1 MLRLGDLLQIVSRQR
16 HLRGGLSMARRRTIW
31 SRSPRRSNWLLGSDS
46 VNLYLEIVSRSCTL
60 HRVYRLRPCIWM
72 REATRWIKLACRLSL
87 IHALLSSDLAYPV
100 QALCFPSQSSQA
112 LLKASPLTTEC
123 TIRLMSP
130 RMGVRACSLPG
141 ARHQRTLLGFHP
153 EATVALIL
161 SV

>member
-1 MLRLGDLLQIVSRQR
+1 M
-16 HLRGGLSMARRRTIW
+16 
-31 SRSPRRSNWLLGSDS
+31 
-46 VNLYLEIVSRSCTL
+46 SRSCTL

-100 QALCFPSQSSQA
+100 QALCFQSQSSQA

-130 RMGVRACSLPG
+130 HLGVRACSLPG

-153 EATVALIL
+153 EATVALLNNPPL
-161 SV
+161 SRRQGSVNQPHRTLSTCTTVGSSPAASVMDGDKEVPSSPIPKSS